1 MTPEQIKEKALFIR
15 SVEFIKTEYPDL
27 PDALKLTI
35 SLYCAKFA
43 KKEIE
48 AAQIEAW
55 NAARVTKSY
64 HMVDN
69 EEYAVHGSILKYRT
83 FEQWNEANK

>member
-1 MTPEQIKEKALFIR
+1 MTAKNRELIYQLDDLLRERCGINPTERTLQKLAAF
-15 SVEFIKTEYPDL
+15 VEI
-27 PDALKLTI
+27 
-35 SLYCAKFA
+35 
-43 KKEIE
+43 
-48 AAQIEAW
+48 AQREAW

>member
-48 AAQIEAW
+48 AAQM
-55 NAARVTKSY
+55 NNGRRNNDSKKQRTY
-64 HMVDN
+64 L
-69 EEYAVHGSILKYRT
+69 SIR
-83 FEQWNEANK
+83 